1 MLARYMICG
10 TGTPM
15 KPYELI
21 NSIAGGGT
29 NQQTITIDRFK
40 SYMIDK

>member
-1 MLARYMICG
+1 MLARYMICA
-10 TGTPM
+10 TGTSM

-29 NQQTITIDRFK
+29 NQQTITIDGFK
-40 SYMIDK
+40 LYIIDN